1 MNAEHPPLG
10 PEPVDGPYCRNC
22 GAVADI
28 HYCPVCGQE
37 TAIEMPTVG
46 HFLSE
51 LAEQTLALQ
60 GQLWTTLLSLLFRPG
75 QLTVDYIAGRR
86 QRYVRP
92 LRLYLA
98 LSIVFFAILG
108 FTASLSRDG
117 FFTIGERNPASQAA
131 SQAAAETTDG
141 VNADAAQA
149 PPATTPIEAAGDA
162 RQEEA
167 PVDPDAEPNGGL
179 TVDTGFPALDARIKA
194 RVEALKALPSEELS
208 AKVTDAIFSYAP
220 IVIFFTLPL
229 FALLLGIGYLR
240 RRLNYAVHLLF
251 AVNYHSFLFFLLLLE
266 QLPIP
271 SPVPG
276 LLALTIPAYLTI
288 ALRRVYGGGWGGTAF
303 FSFLVLIVHMIVVAL
318 VMSVSTLLTLAFPL

>member
-1 MNAEHPPLG
+1 MSKPRPFLG

-60 GQLWTTLLSLLFRPG
+60 GQLWTTLISLLFRPG

-108 FTASLSRDG
+108 FTASLSPEH
-117 FFTIGERNPASQAA
+117 FFPRGERAEAAQASAA
-131 SQAAAETTDG
+131 EPSGAAAAEPVAEAPPDVPASPEAPAKPSDPAAG
-141 VNADAAQA
+141 SAAANADK
-149 PPATTPIEAAGDA
+149 
-162 RQEEA
+162 
-167 PVDPDAEPNGGL
+167 GGL
-179 TVDTGFPALDARIKA
+179 TVNTGYPALDARIQA
-194 RVEALKALPSEELS
+194 RFETLKALPEAELS
-208 AKVTDAIFSYAP
+208 ATIADALFSYAP
-220 IVIFFTLPL
+220 IAIFFTLPL
-229 FALLLGIGYLR
+229 FALLIGIGYLGL
-240 RRLNYAVHLLF
+240 RLNYAVHLLF
-251 AVNYHSFLFFLLLLE
+251 AINYHSFLFFLLLVEL
-266 QLPIP
+266 LPIP
-271 SPVPG
+271 SPAST

-303 FSFLVLIVHMIVVAL
+303 FSFLMLIVHMIVVAL